1 MLVTVRFPLLLI
13 SIPVRFAL
21 HLSLWSNLQS
31 CLHVFVLLLSACSG
45 SWLSVQVVLVAAVL
59 LLRSLLLLLRLL
71 FVAAPTAA
79 FVLLQRPW
87 LLQWV
92 LFLATL
98 RALFWLPLRCSFLL
112 LLWALLSAASTGAL
126 SCLLPRMLLRWLL
139 LGLLVSRDCFRCCCY
154 FSLLLMLFLMKVRRR
169 AGLLSSRLPG
179 NLTMLFLMP

>member
-1 MLVTVRFPLLLI
+1 VRRVQLLLFLQLCRVMSVTVRFPLLLI
-13 SIPVRFAL
+13 SIPIRFAL
-21 HLSLWSNLQS
+21 HLSLWSNLRS

-92 LFLATL
+92 LFLATS
-98 RALFWLPLRCSFLL
+98 AGASFGCFC
-112 LLWALLSAASTGAL
+112 GAL
-126 SCLLPRMLLRWLL
+126 SCYSFGRSCRLRQ
-139 LGLLVSRDCFRCCCY
+139 LGHFLACF
-154 FSLLLMLFLMKVRRR
+154 
-169 AGLLSSRLPG
+169 
-179 NLTMLFLMP
+179 